1 MTWELDGGPEEKSI
15 HTSNLTF
22 LNFRNIEVII
32 TLFFIYQTQELVIIK
47 AFMLG
52 LVEVLSKEQAR

>member
-15 HTSNLTF
+15 HTNNLTF

-32 TLFFIYQTQELVIIK
+32 TLFLYISNTRVGYHQSFYVRVGRST
-47 AFMLG
+47 F
-52 LVEVLSKEQAR
+52 